1 MSTSPWDD
9 ALRRYATATH
19 HVDGADTVIESD
31 VAATG
36 DEPVAATGAVLPSF
50 DSIVGGD
57 GMDLGKTE
65 SLVVPSSL
73 DEVLHDAGVEQ
84 ELPVP
89 AQTYEDAPVSPE
101 PVEATDDVLT
111 HEWDVVNADSDQG
124 SNTWEVNTEDYRI
137 STMSVARMA
146 PGSVFIP
153 ESGIYLELQPSD
165 TFEASN
171 YGDLQTI
178 HVPTNVHRGVWYSA
192 GASLTASDTGVLTG
206 VRSGF
211 DAPQSSALPSSA
223 PSSDTLLCDSVVDQN
238 IILFFSEGHVL
249 IEPVTERI
257 GRMRVV
263 REDGGLGSLRNRR
276 RGGNR
281 LRSLSSAVLRILLG
295 GASGET
301 CSRHLA
307 LFIHLNVID
316 DVLGDVVGFSGI
328 GIRVHIGS
336 RVVHDGHQVTLM
348 NHVKDTVS
356 TVVGDE
362 ALDRHRIGAALAVSL
377 GEVLVGQNGE
387 ANRTRTVLVGEETRI
402 RGQATLDNSEVLG
415 VDVCHFCFLLRM
427 ARVRSL

>member
-50 DSIVGGD
+50 DSIVSGD
-57 GMDLGKTE
+57 GMDLSKTE
-65 SLVVPSSL
+65 SLVVPSTL
-73 DEVLHDAGVEQ
+73 DEVLHDVGVEHSKKRGNTTKRSRGKLRRAMTVIVWLLIMSLICSGFYLIYRAHDEAQVEQ

-89 AQTYEDAPVSPE
+89 AQTYEDAPVSTE

-137 STMSVARMA
+137 STMSIARMA

-192 GASLTASDTGVLTG
+192 GAPLTASDTGVLTG
-206 VRSGF
+206 VRPDSSSSQFSDSVMSGTRSGSEGQGSQVRQPVNAQGTTLIASHVAWTKRHRGALYTMATDVKQNQLIWVKGF
-211 DAPQSSALPSSA
+211 DGSLSTWRVNGMWFAEHQAFPEDYFSATGPRRLVLTTCGGRVN
-223 PSSDTLLCDSVVDQN
+223 DYGYYQQN
-238 IILFFSEGHVL
+238 VFLVA
-249 IEPVTERI
+249 EPVALE
-257 GRMRVV
+257 
-263 REDGGLGSLRNRR
+263 
-276 RGGNR
+276 
-281 LRSLSSAVLRILLG
+281 SS
-295 GASGET
+295 T
-301 CSRHLA
+301 
-307 LFIHLNVID
+307 
-316 DVLGDVVGFSGI
+316 
-328 GIRVHIGS
+328 
-336 RVVHDGHQVTLM
+336 Q
-348 NHVKDTVS
+348 
-356 TVVGDE
+356 
-362 ALDRHRIGAALAVSL
+362 
-377 GEVLVGQNGE
+377 Q
-387 ANRTRTVLVGEETRI
+387 
-402 RGQATLDNSEVLG
+402 
-415 VDVCHFCFLLRM
+415 
-427 ARVRSL
+427 

>member
-50 DSIVGGD
+50 DSIVSGD
-57 GMDLGKTE
+57 GMDLSKTE
-65 SLVVPSSL
+65 SLVVPSTL

-84 ELPVP
+84 NKNTTKRSCGKLRRVMTVIVWLLIMSLICSGFYLIYRAHDEAQVEEELPVP

-137 STMSVARMA
+137 STMSVAHMA

-192 GASLTASDTGVLTG
+192 GAPLTQSDTGVLTG
-206 VRSGF
+206 VRPDSSSSQSSDSVMSGTQTGSEGRQVDVQGTTLIASHVAWTKRHRGALYTMATDVKQNQLIWVKGF
-211 DAPQSSALPSSA
+211 DGSLSTWRVNGMWFAEHQAFPEDYFSATGPRRLVLTTCGGRVN
-223 PSSDTLLCDSVVDQN
+223 DYGYYQQN
-238 IILFFSEGHVL
+238 VFLVA
-249 IEPVTERI
+249 EPVALE
-257 GRMRVV
+257 
-263 REDGGLGSLRNRR
+263 
-276 RGGNR
+276 
-281 LRSLSSAVLRILLG
+281 SA
-295 GASGET
+295 T
-301 CSRHLA
+301 
-307 LFIHLNVID
+307 
-316 DVLGDVVGFSGI
+316 
-328 GIRVHIGS
+328 
-336 RVVHDGHQVTLM
+336 Q
-348 NHVKDTVS
+348 
-356 TVVGDE
+356 
-362 ALDRHRIGAALAVSL
+362 
-377 GEVLVGQNGE
+377 Q
-387 ANRTRTVLVGEETRI
+387 
-402 RGQATLDNSEVLG
+402 
-415 VDVCHFCFLLRM
+415 
-427 ARVRSL
+427 

>member
-57 GMDLGKTE
+57 GMDLSKTE

-73 DEVLHDAGVEQ
+73 DEVLHDAGVEQNKNTTKRSRGKLRRVMTVIVWLLIMSLICSGFYLIYRAHDAAQVEQ

-192 GASLTASDTGVLTG
+192 GAPLTASDTGVFTG
-206 VRSGF
+206 VRPGF
-211 DAPQSSALPSSA
+211 DTPQSLFAADPVSPTSPSQS
-223 PSSDTLLCDSVVDQN
+223 PDSVMSGTQTG
-238 IILFFSEGHVL
+238 SEGGQRVTAQGTTLIASFVAWKKRHRGALYTMATDVKQNQLIWVKGFDGSLSTWRVNGMWFAEHQAFPEDYFSATGPRRLVL
-249 IEPVTERI
+249 TTCGGRVNDYGYYQQNVFLVAEPVALE
-257 GRMRVV
+257 
-263 REDGGLGSLRNRR
+263 
-276 RGGNR
+276 
-281 LRSLSSAVLRILLG
+281 SA
-295 GASGET
+295 T
-301 CSRHLA
+301 
-307 LFIHLNVID
+307 
-316 DVLGDVVGFSGI
+316 
-328 GIRVHIGS
+328 
-336 RVVHDGHQVTLM
+336 Q
-348 NHVKDTVS
+348 
-356 TVVGDE
+356 
-362 ALDRHRIGAALAVSL
+362 
-377 GEVLVGQNGE
+377 Q
-387 ANRTRTVLVGEETRI
+387 
-402 RGQATLDNSEVLG
+402 
-415 VDVCHFCFLLRM
+415 
-427 ARVRSL
+427 

>member
-57 GMDLGKTE
+57 GMYLSKTE
-65 SLVVPSSL
+65 SLVVPSTL
-73 DEVLHDAGVEQ
+73 DEVLHDAGAPQNKNTTKRSRGKLRRVMTVIVWLLIMSLICSGFYLIYRAHDEAQVEQ

-89 AQTYEDAPVSPE
+89 AQTYEDAPVSSE

-192 GASLTASDTGVLTG
+192 GAPLTQSDTGVLTG
-206 VRSGF
+206 VRPDSSPSQSSDSVMSGTQMGSEGGQRVTAQGTTLIASHVAWTKRHRGALYTMATDVKQNQLIWVKGF
-211 DAPQSSALPSSA
+211 DGSLSTWRVNGMWFAEHQAFPEDYFSATGPRRLVLTTCGGRVN
-223 PSSDTLLCDSVVDQN
+223 DYGYYQQN
-238 IILFFSEGHVL
+238 VFLVA
-249 IEPVTERI
+249 EPVPLDDA
-257 GRMRVV
+257 M
-263 REDGGLGSLRNRR
+263 
-276 RGGNR
+276 
-281 LRSLSSAVLRILLG
+281 SSV
-295 GASGET
+295 E
-301 CSRHLA
+301 
-307 LFIHLNVID
+307 
-316 DVLGDVVGFSGI
+316 
-328 GIRVHIGS
+328 
-336 RVVHDGHQVTLM
+336 
-348 NHVKDTVS
+348 
-356 TVVGDE
+356 
-362 ALDRHRIGAALAVSL
+362 
-377 GEVLVGQNGE
+377 
-387 ANRTRTVLVGEETRI
+387 
-402 RGQATLDNSEVLG
+402 
-415 VDVCHFCFLLRM
+415 
-427 ARVRSL
+427 

>member
-57 GMDLGKTE
+57 GMDLSKTE

-73 DEVLHDAGVEQ
+73 DEVLHDAGVEQNKNTTKRSRGKLRRVMTVIVWLLIMSLICSGFYLIYRAHDEAQVEQ

-124 SNTWEVNTEDYRI
+124 SNTWEINTEDYRI
-137 STMSVARMA
+137 STMSIARMA

-192 GASLTASDTGVLTG
+192 GAPLTQSDTGVLTG
-206 VRSGF
+206 VRPGSSPSQSSDSVMSGTQTGSEGRQVDVQGTTLIASHVAWTKRHRGALYTMATDVSQNELIWVKGF
-211 DAPQSSALPSSA
+211 DGSLSTWRVSGMWVAEHQAFPEDYFSATGPRRLVLTTCGGRVNSYGYYQ
-223 PSSDTLLCDSVVDQN
+223 QN
-238 IILFFSEGHVL
+238 VFLVA
-249 IEPVTERI
+249 EPV
-257 GRMRVV
+257 
-263 REDGGLGSLRNRR
+263 
-276 RGGNR
+276 
-281 LRSLSSAVLRILLG
+281 
-295 GASGET
+295 
-301 CSRHLA
+301 
-307 LFIHLNVID
+307 
-316 DVLGDVVGFSGI
+316 
-328 GIRVHIGS
+328 
-336 RVVHDGHQVTLM
+336 
-348 NHVKDTVS
+348 
-356 TVVGDE
+356 
-362 ALDRHRIGAALAVSL
+362 ALDSAM
-377 GEVLVGQNGE
+377 Q
-387 ANRTRTVLVGEETRI
+387 
-402 RGQATLDNSEVLG
+402 
-415 VDVCHFCFLLRM
+415 
-427 ARVRSL
+427 

>member
-50 DSIVGGD
+50 DSIVSGD
-57 GMDLGKTE
+57 GMDLSKTE
-65 SLVVPSSL
+65 SLVVPSTL
-73 DEVLHDAGVEQ
+73 DEVLHDAGVEQNKNTTKRSCGKLRRVMTVIVWLLIMSLICSGFYLIYRAHDEAQVEQ

-89 AQTYEDAPVSPE
+89 AQTYEDAPVSTE

-192 GASLTASDTGVLTG
+192 GAPLTQFDTGVLTG
-206 VRSGF
+206 VRPDSSSSQSSDSVMSGTQTGSEGRQVDVQGTTLIASHVAWTKRHRGALYTMATDVSQNELIWVKGF
-211 DAPQSSALPSSA
+211 DGFLSTWRVNGMWFAEHQAFPEDYFSATGPRRLVLTTCGGRVNDYGYYQQNVFLVATPV
-223 PSSDTLLCDSVVDQN
+223 PLDSV
-238 IILFFSEGHVL
+238 L
-249 IEPVTERI
+249 
-257 GRMRVV
+257 
-263 REDGGLGSLRNRR
+263 
-276 RGGNR
+276 
-281 LRSLSSAVLRILLG
+281 
-295 GASGET
+295 
-301 CSRHLA
+301 
-307 LFIHLNVID
+307 
-316 DVLGDVVGFSGI
+316 
-328 GIRVHIGS
+328 
-336 RVVHDGHQVTLM
+336 
-348 NHVKDTVS
+348 
-356 TVVGDE
+356 
-362 ALDRHRIGAALAVSL
+362 
-377 GEVLVGQNGE
+377 
-387 ANRTRTVLVGEETRI
+387 
-402 RGQATLDNSEVLG
+402 
-415 VDVCHFCFLLRM
+415 
-427 ARVRSL
+427 